1 MKYYVDSNQANRGKE
16 WGRGK
21 IITET
26 RQDENKWDTI
36 LIEWGEG
43 GGRGRHELEV
53 HLWRGC
59 GVGWCFGLVR
69 FGGCGWRESGGGFLG
84 S

>member
-1 MKYYVDSNQANRGKE
+1 MFTQAHFALTAECEGKKYHADSNQANGRKE

-26 RQDENKWDTI
+26 WQDGNKWDTI

-43 GGRGRHELEV
+43 GGRGRHELEG
-53 HLWRGC
+53 HL
-59 GVGWCFGLVR
+59 
-69 FGGCGWRESGGGFLG
+69 GGGVA
-84 S
+84 